1 MQPSQFL
8 KALQAL
14 QLDDLTKVKG
24 IGVILAQNILDF
36 NSSERAK
43 KLIQQFEILETSGK
57 APELLVPATI
67 TQEKQKTVCITG
79 SFDIPRDQIKELLK
93 NGNYRVVDSV
103 SKSTDILLM
112 GENAGSKG
120 IKAEKLGLQII
131 TDYHLL

>member
-14 QLDDLTKVKG
+14 QLDDLTKIKG
-24 IGVILAQNILDF
+24 VGSVLAQNILDF

-43 KLIQQFEILETSGK
+43 KLIQQFEILEASGK

-67 TQEKQKTVCITG
+67 TQESQKTVCITG
-79 SFDIPRDQIKELLK
+79 IFDIPREQIKELLE
-93 NGNYRVVDSV
+93 NRNYHIVDSV

-120 IKAEKLGLQII
+120 VKAKKLGLQII
-131 TDYHLL
+131 TDYRLL